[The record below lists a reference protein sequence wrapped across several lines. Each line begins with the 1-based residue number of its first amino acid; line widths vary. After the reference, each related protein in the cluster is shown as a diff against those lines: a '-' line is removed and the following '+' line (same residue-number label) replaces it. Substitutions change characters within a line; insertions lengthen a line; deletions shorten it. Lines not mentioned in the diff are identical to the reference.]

1 MELCINKKFWVFCQK
16 LLLKIKSRCNFSP
29 FWVFKLVFRYCWW
42 KVKIF
47 YKIKFIF
54 IDFCQDMDR
63 NWQELKGSR
72 AAGTHSNMVR
82 TDIFKMDP
90 LAHLILGKNYQWKS
104 NLGLTFPHVKFTQ
117 NLLNSYK
124 TGQKLTRSF
133 SVFYSTETST

>member
-1 MELCINKKFWVFCQK
+1 
-16 LLLKIKSRCNFSP
+16 
-29 FWVFKLVFRYCWW
+29 
-42 KVKIF
+42 
-47 YKIKFIF
+47 
-54 IDFCQDMDR
+54 MDR

-82 TDIFKMDP
+82 TDIFKIDP

-133 SVFYSTETST
+133 SVFYSTKTSTTTQNKMCCKYKSAIIAKQVFPLFLLQMTTHYVTQLDLNYLEIPAP

>member
-1 MELCINKKFWVFCQK
+1 
-16 LLLKIKSRCNFSP
+16 
-29 FWVFKLVFRYCWW
+29 
-42 KVKIF
+42 
-47 YKIKFIF
+47 
-54 IDFCQDMDR
+54 MDR

-117 NLLNSYK
+117 NLSNSYK

-133 SVFYSTETST
+133 SVFYSTETSTTTHTARRIKCVVNTNQQKLQNKFFLFAKFSYFKWPHKIKCVVNTNQQRGPK